1 MFVLNGAS
9 YYQTTSGPRVD
20 KKEKHP
26 DTFSYYYN
34 YIEIWTVNYHVPMNQ
49 FNPGY
54 MYVVTLSLI
63 TTEKNYVYK

>member
-34 YIEIWTVNYHVPMNQ
+34 YIEI
-49 FNPGY
+49 
-54 MYVVTLSLI
+54 
-63 TTEKNYVYK
+63 